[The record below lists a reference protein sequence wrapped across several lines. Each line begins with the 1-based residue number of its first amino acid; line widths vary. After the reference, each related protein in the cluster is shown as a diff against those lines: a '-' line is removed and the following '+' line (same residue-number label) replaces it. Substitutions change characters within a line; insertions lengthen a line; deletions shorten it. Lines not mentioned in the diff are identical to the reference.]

1 MMMDARRYDKNA
13 DQLAQIL
20 WNLNRLNTMT
30 NDRADEIKKRM
41 IELIHE
47 ALQWNDELGNM
58 AEKGLI

>member
-1 MMMDARRYDKNA
+1 MNARRYDKNA

-20 WNLNRLNTMT
+20 WNLNRLNTFH